1 MLPFSFAKRKIQNN
15 RYTHWITL
23 PPEWLSNMGIGKG
36 DELSVEMTDE
46 GLLIKPVRIAPT
58 LNANSES
65 GQASRQKEASK

>member
-1 MLPFSFAKRKIQNN
+1 MKTFKFSNRKVQQNC
-15 RYTHWITL
+15 YTHWITL

-65 GQASRQKEASK
+65 VQASRQKEASK